1 MASRH
6 GRLARTPVSKRDPA
20 VLVAPTGAARAPAVP
35 IGRERAS
42 REELLHPVPLMFNPD
57 AYYQQ
62 RWRLERGMNYML
74 DWLETFPGDTWQ
86 DRWLLS
92 GSDQL
97 GTRWGPEGL
106 SQNVRATMTLGL
118 RMLIVFRVIRP
129 SYEWLFG
136 SRSLGV
142 YADFRRFNQ
151 ADTFAEIERGILPR
165 DSYQEY
171 AAEAL
176 NLLTR
181 MVIVTGK
188 DLRALTLRDFDD
200 YATAR
205 WASGRNADALA
216 LAYELLHGVGGLAGL
231 ASTLRQARSRGQLS
245 VAELVDK
252 YPIVNREI
260 RDVLV
265 HYLVERSAVIDYG
278 SLVNQVQA
286 LADVFWGDLERHH
299 PGIASLQLPDAVAEG
314 WKRRIRKLP
323 DGRPRRNAHS
333 VLLAVRSL
341 YLDLRQWS
349 LEDPA
354 RWAQWAVPCPIR
366 EADVAG
372 YWKET
377 RRRQARMQE
386 RTRTLIP
393 LLPRLLAAAET
404 ELAFAER
411 LLAAVRG
418 ARPSDEFTVDGRRF
432 RRAGRETSSW
442 RPSALFVV
450 PFDEHGEPGT
460 RFDAERR
467 EENAFWTWAV
477 VEVLRRTGA
486 RIEELLELTHLSLR
500 QYQAPTGEMVPLL
513 QISPSKTDRE
523 RVIPADPE
531 LVAVFARIIRR
542 IKHGD
547 GKVPLISRYDTYE
560 RTFGPPLPHLFQH
573 ALRHRPE
580 VLSPGR
586 VRELLAR
593 LAERASIVDVD
604 GSPLVFTPH
613 DFRRVFSTETVN
625 GGLPIHI
632 AAKVL
637 GHLDLNTTQGYVAVY
652 PEEVIKHYRLFVDQR
667 RARRP
672 SDEYREPT
680 DREWEEFRDHFSLR
694 QVALG
699 RCDRPYGTP
708 CQHEHAC
715 VRCPMLRISLSQ
727 VPRLLEIEANTHER
741 LDEARRM
748 RWLGEVA
755 ALEESLRHIANKKQQ
770 AERLRERAATGEVGV
785 DALG

>member
-278 SLVNQVQA
+278 LPRQ
-286 LADVFWGDLERHH
+286 
-299 PGIASLQLPDAVAEG
+299 PGPGPGGRVL
-314 WKRRIRKLP
+314 
-323 DGRPRRNAHS
+323 GRPRTSPPGHR
-333 VLLAVRSL
+333 LAAAAR
-341 YLDLRQWS
+341 RGRRG
-349 LEDPA
+349 LEETDPQAA
-354 RWAQWAVPCPIR
+354 RWATAPQ
-366 EADVAG
+366 
-372 YWKET
+372 
-377 RRRQARMQE
+377 
-386 RTRTLIP
+386 RTLCLAGCP
-393 LLPRLLAAAET
+393 LALFRS
-404 ELAFAER
+404 
-411 LLAAVRG
+411 AAVVTGRSRAVG
-418 ARPSDEFTVDGRRF
+418 AMG
-432 RRAGRETSSW
+432 G
-442 RPSALFVV
+442 AL
-450 PFDEHGEPGT
+450 P
-460 RFDAERR
+460 
-467 EENAFWTWAV
+467 
-477 VEVLRRTGA
+477 
-486 RIEELLELTHLSLR
+486 
-500 QYQAPTGEMVPLL
+500 
-513 QISPSKTDRE
+513 
-523 RVIPADPE
+523 DP
-531 LVAVFARIIRR
+531 
-542 IKHGD
+542 
-547 GKVPLISRYDTYE
+547 
-560 RTFGPPLPHLFQH
+560 
-573 ALRHRPE
+573 
-580 VLSPGR
+580 
-586 VRELLAR
+586 
-593 LAERASIVDVD
+593 
-604 GSPLVFTPH
+604 
-613 DFRRVFSTETVN
+613 
-625 GGLPIHI
+625 
-632 AAKVL
+632 
-637 GHLDLNTTQGYVAVY
+637 
-652 PEEVIKHYRLFVDQR
+652 
-667 RARRP
+667 
-672 SDEYREPT
+672 
-680 DREWEEFRDHFSLR
+680 
-694 QVALG
+694 
-699 RCDRPYGTP
+699 
-708 CQHEHAC
+708 
-715 VRCPMLRISLSQ
+715 
-727 VPRLLEIEANTHER
+727 
-741 LDEARRM
+741 
-748 RWLGEVA
+748 
-755 ALEESLRHIANKKQQ
+755 
-770 AERLRERAATGEVGV
+770 
-785 DALG
+785 